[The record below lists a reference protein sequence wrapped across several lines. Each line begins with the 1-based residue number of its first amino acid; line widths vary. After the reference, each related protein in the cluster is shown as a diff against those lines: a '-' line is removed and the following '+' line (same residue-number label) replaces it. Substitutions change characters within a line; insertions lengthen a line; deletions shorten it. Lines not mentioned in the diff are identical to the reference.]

1 MSKGRRVRE
10 VIFGI
15 FTILLSFLI
24 FASPEAGLKITIGI
38 FCITLLAA
46 GLRYIVY
53 YVKMARYMVGGKQ
66 LLFLGIAIFDLGLFS
81 LSLNNVP
88 LAFVV
93 LYLLVAYAFSG
104 VIGIM
109 RALESRSYGKGSKW
123 KLRFTTG
130 IINIII
136 AILAILCGVV
146 FKSSEAVIGI
156 YCAGLFYS
164 AVIRIITAFRRS
176 AIVYIA

>member
-1 MSKGRRVRE
+1 MSKGRRVKE
-10 VIFGI
+10 VIFGV

-24 FASPEAGLKITIGI
+24 FVSPEAGFKITIAI
-38 FCITLLAA
+38 FCISLLAA
-46 GLRYIVY
+46 GLRYIIY

-66 LLFLGIAIFDLGLFS
+66 LLFLGIAILDLGLFS
-81 LSLNNVP
+81 LSLNSVP
-88 LAFVV
+88 LAFIV

-109 RALESRSYGKGSKW
+109 RALESRSYGKKSKW

-130 IINIII
+130 IINIIA
-136 AILAILCGVV
+136 AILAIICGII
-146 FKSSEAVIGI
+146 FNSSEAVIAI

-164 AVIRIITAFRRS
+164 AVVRIITAFRRS